1 MGHQLLGRRH
11 LSKQPPAD
19 GVEPPNG
26 EPGVLDGSNAFSEH
40 ETSSGRAWR
49 PQVKSATGRQGDIG
63 IDTLGAPARLM
74 KEPEMPHKRD
84 PARARAAVKA
94 RRRPYSALRTVAYVA
109 SLCLVLSFVLFEVL
123 DIDGSDFVVPFRT
136 DVTIKL
142 TEPADD
148 IRRSYRELA
157 ELPLIAPPAAV
168 DVALDCLERLQE
180 APSLSH
186 SRAAQVRS

>member
-63 IDTLGAPARLM
+63 IDTSRETGIESRPVSLAAPARLM
-74 KEPEMPHKRD
+74 KEPEMPDRRD
-84 PARARAAVKA
+84 AARARAAVKA
-94 RRRPYSALRTVAYVA
+94 RRRPYSALPTVA
-109 SLCLVLSFVLFEVL
+109 
-123 DIDGSDFVVPFRT
+123 
-136 DVTIKL
+136 
-142 TEPADD
+142 
-148 IRRSYRELA
+148 
-157 ELPLIAPPAAV
+157 
-168 DVALDCLERLQE
+168 
-180 APSLSH
+180 
-186 SRAAQVRS
+186 